1 MYSKQDW
8 VTGEVITETKLDHME
23 QGLEEASDVSS
34 VITAGSVKPVNSVA
48 VLAYIASL
56 EANEVEY

>member
-8 VTGEVITETKLDHME
+8 TTGEVITETKLDHME
-23 QGLEEASDVSS
+23 QGIYDASDVSS

-56 EANEVEY
+56 DANDEEY

>member
-1 MYSKQDW
+1 MYAKQDW

-23 QGLEEASDVSS
+23 QGIYDASDVSS

-56 EANEVEY
+56 DANDEEY